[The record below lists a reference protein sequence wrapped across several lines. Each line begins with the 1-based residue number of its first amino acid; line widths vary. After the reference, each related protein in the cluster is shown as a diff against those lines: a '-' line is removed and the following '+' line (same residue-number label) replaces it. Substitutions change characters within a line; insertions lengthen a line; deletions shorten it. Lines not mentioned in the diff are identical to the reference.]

1 MTQWMKMRLKLTVT
15 EDSHNFKSPVGVTHL
30 KIHSLCQSKMHLF
43 ICGLYLYAKALPKIL
58 VYSAQGKS
66 SIQPLFKSE
75 SYSLMWNRL
84 HIWTGAARDF
94 IAKNCHN
101 PTLRT
106 QSDSNPSQEQW

>member
-1 MTQWMKMRLKLTVT
+1 MSV
-15 EDSHNFKSPVGVTHL
+15 
-30 KIHSLCQSKMHLF
+30 KMHLF